1 MTLNPFIPAQMGH
14 QDQIGIAVCW
24 NSTIF
29 V

>member
-1 MTLNPFIPAQMGH
+1 LTLNFFIPAQMGH
-14 QDQIGIAVCW
+14 QNQIGIAVWW